1 MMEGRD
7 KTEVNSLGQVGPNGW
22 ENYTA
27 KQDSDAR
34 FWISLR
40 KQVAHGPA
48 VRVVSRRRGR

>member
-1 MMEGRD
+1 MEGRD
-7 KTEVNSLGQVGPNGW
+7 KTEVKDLGQVGPNGW

-27 KQDSDAR
+27 KQDPDAR

-48 VRVVSRRRGR
+48 VRVVPRRRGR